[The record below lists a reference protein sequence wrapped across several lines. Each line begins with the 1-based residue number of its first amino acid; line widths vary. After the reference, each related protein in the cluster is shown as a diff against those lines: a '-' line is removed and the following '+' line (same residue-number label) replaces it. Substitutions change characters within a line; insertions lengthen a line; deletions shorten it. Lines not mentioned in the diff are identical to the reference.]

1 MGKGKTMPIFVE
13 YDGIEGEATIE
24 GYKKQIEVNSF
35 QFGIGR
41 AIGSAGGQSTRESSI
56 ASVSEIVVTKQTD
69 GSSPKLF
76 VAALTGTLDKK
87 VKISFARTASGSVQ
101 TYMEY
106 SLEGTGIS
114 GYSLSS
120 GGDRPS
126 ESISFNFDKIE
137 FKYMLVGDDL
147 AGSPEVVNYDLAT
160 GKTG

>member
-1 MGKGKTMPIFVE
+1 MPIFVDYE
-13 YDGIEGEATIE
+13 GIPGEVTIA
-24 GYKKQIEVNSF
+24 GYEKQIEVNSF
-35 QFGIGR
+35 QFGVGR
-41 AIGSAGGQSTRESSI
+41 GIGSAGGQSTRESSI

-76 VAALTGTLDKK
+76 VASLTGTLDKK
-87 VKISFARTASGSVQ
+87 VKISFVRTAQGSTQ

-106 SLEGTGIS
+106 KLEGTGIS

-120 GGDRPS
+120 GGDRPT

-137 FKYMLVGDDL
+137 FKYNLVKDDL
-147 AGSPEVVNYDLAT
+147 SGEPEVVFYNLAD